1 LKSSTLPVRVV
12 NPLSVQFLIPLS
24 SDDEP
29 LFRDRRGGLPRCRNL
44 RQLAREAIASGKD

>member
-29 LFRDRRGGLPRCRNL
+29 LFRDRRGLPRCRNL
-44 RQLAREAIASGKD
+44 RQLEREAIASGKD